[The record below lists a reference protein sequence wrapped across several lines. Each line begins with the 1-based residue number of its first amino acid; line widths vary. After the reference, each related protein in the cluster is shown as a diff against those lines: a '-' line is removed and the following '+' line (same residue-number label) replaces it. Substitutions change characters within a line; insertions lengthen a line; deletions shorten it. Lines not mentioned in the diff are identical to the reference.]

1 MHTITTLKEIKIWED
16 YDRDSTKYKFI
27 FNTESENPL
36 VSIVIEIEELLQ
48 PEPVYPLLPHTNQ
61 VFIEEHLVDL
71 EGTILERR
79 EVAGYLY
86 SFVES
91 YIESKQRTFN
101 KQKVRPV
108 KKCKV
113 RILEDGSIKLLDMH
127 DSDIS
132 LVDILEERE

>member
-27 FNTESENPL
+27 FDTETENHL

-48 PEPVYPLLPHTNQ
+48 PEPVYSLLPHTNQ

-71 EGTILERR
+71 EDTILERR

-86 SFVES
+86 YFVES

-101 KQKVRPV
+101 EQKVQPV

-113 RILEDGSIKLLDMH
+113 HILEDGSIKLLDMH